1 MKEEAKSILLDI
13 VFEAGVK
20 DIKSLDYARRIAY
33 SSEET
38 LFFTYKIANELQSN
52 EGCFVECGVAAGAQ
66 IIAMRVGAPNKTI
79 HAFDSFQGIP
89 SPSNR
94 DDQMPGIKYL
104 SQQEISN
111 LPEPGKQSLVTTGA
125 TAVSVESF
133 KEHLINSGVGL
144 DNIIIHEGW
153 FEETIEESDTGP
165 IAILRLDGDLY
176 NSTFVCLQHL
186 FPRVIQHG
194 CVIVDDIELP
204 GCKAACDEYFSL
216 INYEPDYKFV
226 SNIAYFYK

>member
-1 MKEEAKSILLDI
+1 MKEEAKRILLDA
-13 VFEAGVK
+13 VFEAGIK

-38 LFFTYKIANELQSN
+38 LFFTYEMADKFKDS
-52 EGCFVECGVAAGAQ
+52 EGIFVECGTAAGAQ
-66 IIAMRVGAPNKTI
+66 VIAMRVGAPNKTI

-89 SPSNR
+89 NPSNK
-94 DDQMPGIKYL
+94 DDQMPGIKFL
-104 SQQEISN
+104 TDDERKA
-111 LPEPGKQSLVTTGA
+111 LPDPGKQELVTTGA

-133 KEHLINSGVGL
+133 KEHLINSGVAL

-153 FEETIEESDTGP
+153 FEETIEKSDTGP

-176 NSTFVCLQHL
+176 HSTAVCLFGL
-186 FPRVIQHG
+186 FHRVVPGG
-194 CVIVDDIELP
+194 CVIIDDWELA
-204 GCKAACDEYFSL
+204 GSRAACIDFFGAIKYNPKYQF
-216 INYEPDYKFV
+216 I